1 MNTNYLI
8 LSCDGGGIRGLITAF
23 LIQDLNDSYNIL
35 DKVDLYAGTS
45 TGGLLSVALANDIPI
60 ENLIDMYMTKGA
72 DIFKPYD
79 PGKKEHNILT
89 KAVEELEFSI
99 LPPWL
104 KHVKYNNTGLK
115 EILGTFYSDGLTLA
129 NLNHHVFATTFQ
141 LYNTTYQG
149 WVPMYMSNLPKS
161 PTADIKALDASL
173 CTSAAPL
180 YFPPHKASATSG
192 YCVDGGVF
200 ANNPSLFAF
209 STVIASGIL
218 AEQQKTFDN
227 IRVLSLGTGITKS
240 GITEEQVDKIGPLNY
255 GAIAWLFPF
264 DEKPTPS
271 FPLLEILMDGSME
284 VDTDQSK
291 QVLGDHF
298 TRGNV
303 VMTKNISM
311 DDYTKVK
318 ELRQMAK
325 DYMATA
331 EWQQL
336 KEWVKENFV

>member
-8 LSCDGGGIRGLITAF
+8 LSCDGGGIRGLITAL
-23 LIQDLNDSYNIL
+23 LIQDLNNSFNIL

-45 TGGLLSVALANDIPI
+45 TGGLLSVALGHDISI
-60 ENLIDMYMTKGA
+60 ETLIDMYMTKGA
-72 DIFKPYD
+72 EIFKPYD
-79 PGKKEHNILT
+79 PAKREHNILK
-89 KAVEELEFSI
+89 KAVEELEFSV
-99 LPPWL
+99 LPSWL

-115 EILGTFYSDGLTLA
+115 EILGTFYSGDLTLA
-129 NLNHHVFATTFQ
+129 DLKHHVFATTFQ
-141 LYNTTYQG
+141 LYNTGEQR
-149 WVPMYMSNLPKS
+149 WMPMYMSNLPKS

-180 YFPPHKASATSG
+180 YFPPHKAGAKFG

-209 STVIASGIL
+209 STVMGSGIL
-218 AEQQKTFDN
+218 GEQGKTFDN
-227 IRVLSLGTGITKS
+227 IRLLSLGTGITKA
-240 GITEEQVDKIGPLNY
+240 GITEEQVDKIGPLDY

-264 DEKPTPS
+264 DEKPTPA

-284 VDTDQSK
+284 VDTAQSK
-291 QVLGDHF
+291 LVLDDRF

-303 VMTKNISM
+303 VMTKDISM
-311 DDYTKVK
+311 DDYTKVDV
-318 ELRQMAK
+318 LQQMAK

-331 EWQQL
+331 EWQRL
-336 KEWVKENFV
+336 KDWVKENFV